1 MSSIP
6 TKQIDGDV
14 AIGRDANVG
23 GKATVR
29 GSMKVGH
36 NLTVEGWLEAK
47 NIKGPNKGLFKT
59 AQQLRE
65 AYPNPHEGWWALVT
79 VEGSASSDHLGQ
91 LYQADGGTWVA
102 QVDSSG
108 NPLLK
113 GNPTVDSTEY
123 MEAVE
128 EMTADLEAVKVDVN
142 QNKEDIKSL
151 RSTQTSHTD
160 TLNTLNSQMSA
171 AQGDITTLKKTVS
184 DNKTAATQ
192 GIAAVQKD
200 LDAFKDTKG
209 MAGGLAPLDENGQVA
224 SQYLPSYVDD
234 AVEFSRTVDSAVAQ
248 MLSSSK
254 KSTDL
259 GCSVVYDKSKGTFL
273 LYDQDGGNVMLLEG
287 KYYNNWLD
295 GDLYGEAT
303 INGRVPHS
311 GKIFM
316 ETSTNKTYRWS
327 GTTLAVIGSD
337 LALGHTSGTA
347 FPGDEGAEL
356 QERMTEVESTANV
369 NRQLIEDN
377 ANEVLCRNVVDANR
391 LLSRGSSALTFSVVL
406 EKMSEL
412 EYFVRYKKP
421 GIVVTF
427 LSEQGVQNKQWTNYG
442 KQTDEEWK
450 TEANWT
456 DFGSNGSAIGNTVN
470 VNDICDDTE
479 YTLSTAIKAVLDKE
493 KESGLSYMKAG
504 VVLTYKTADVT
515 SNGSPKWEA
524 YQFTR
529 NVEDINPA
537 DLKPWVEFGGG
548 GNNAVPTSDT
558 PEKDG
563 KEAFST
569 GGAYANIPN
578 NLRIDTETQG
588 VVKLQ
593 LENAEHEAV
602 GDEVQFAVGGGGGES
617 TGTIVSI
624 QFEQSPLYAKAGGSV
639 VMKAAVRSITTQ
651 GNNELSN
658 MIEKVVLKDRDTG
671 QTLETFM
678 FNRASS
684 ASGDTYDF
692 EMDVSSYFVTA
703 TTKRFQLIAYDDA
716 GNTGSRN
723 INVSGVD
730 VTISS
735 VQTLN
740 YTSSTSLAVG
750 GAAKSIPMYKFA
762 NNASDKGIK
771 VITEIYISGEWKTLG
786 EQTILDTY
794 SHSITVDPKNCLTE
808 ALTHGAYPLRIHGED
823 VGSGVRGNY
832 LHTAIMVVE
841 AGNNTPIIAMRWYT
855 DQLQGKRKLYENIEI
870 DYAVYVGDNDEPQ
883 ATILYD
889 GAKETTA
896 IAYRQQTNTYTKQVL
911 ESVHDGT
918 KSVSVQVMCGD
929 SRGETAKF
937 VVDGSLVDVEE
948 VTTLREFNITMD
960 SRSNGETDKSIKDGS
975 VEVNV
980 ENCNWSSNGFV
991 KDTYG
996 TPTYGT
1002 ENDKGR
1008 MALRIAEDMKARCTY
1023 KPFSGT
1029 NIEQNGLALSFTIKV
1044 KNVEDRTA
1052 RLIDCLGDNSLGFY
1066 VTGEKLVFTCDG
1078 ATAANPDD
1086 LGAQQTAVALYA
1098 TDKETRFDIVIEPTS
1113 IAPYSGIG
1121 SIKIYVNGDEAA
1133 ATYYNA
1139 GRFAHN
1145 DMTMLFDGTKA
1156 DIYLYRLTAWATYYN
1171 YRQAFNNYLVGQ
1183 KDTTAML
1190 TEYEKNQVMASQTA
1204 EGTTKDRPTLQAC
1217 MNAGLCCVTLLK
1229 NADTPDIEQSYPGY
1243 LDKLDGDKKTKA
1255 YFDWVIRFP
1264 DRPWQDCKVY
1274 NVPTTNQGTTS
1285 SLRPIKN
1292 KKGKFK
1298 GCKIEMLHTEE
1309 DFKDNP
1315 TALAKFKT
1323 AQKMAAK
1330 SQIQVIDG
1338 GLWVK
1343 TITIKVDYSDSTGAN
1358 NGATMELF
1366 NKVQRAMG
1374 ADYMTPAQ
1382 NAYNGEGTMNTSI
1395 DSVTCALFRTDQQSV
1410 DATNETYAYF
1420 HAKAN
1425 FNVDKGNPSFF
1436 GFEKV
1441 GGYNGD
1447 CLNYGDFKELVAEKD
1462 QDINIFKV
1470 QTLAKSDE
1478 LIASNIYMLS
1488 EYCGEKH
1495 IFLENDGT
1503 GKMAECDATA
1513 DPTEVDKSLAEV
1525 IADDVK
1531 NYDWGTV
1538 YLTNDYKYVKYTGGK
1553 WKDTTGKMQYD
1564 QSVKKWTVTGRVLN
1578 PVECFEYLKYD
1589 SLCWL
1594 QGVNGIEDM
1603 MRLDPA
1609 TSKPIWL
1616 SYYESRY
1623 PDDDDLNDLYAQGK
1637 KVPYNLYKWLRW
1649 TQDCSQDRTEADG
1662 DITIHGKTVAGTKE
1676 NRLKKFC
1683 EELHE
1688 WANVKSTLSYV
1699 VGSDYVLAVDQRS
1712 KNMMITFYLDTNG
1725 LVRAYFNHWYDGDCV
1740 WLSDN
1745 DCGITVPWDLDSK
1758 ADPKH
1763 YYQGWNSVMFQQA
1776 YAGDKFWLD
1785 DKGSTTVTLHDV
1797 AQDMRTAEADG
1808 IKIFSADGCKKLWI
1822 TDRIDKWAKI
1832 TSSFDN
1838 ERKYIEN
1845 SKAGANYYYAVH
1857 GLRYEDLP
1865 VTFEKRFAYRDGFY
1879 QVGELY
1885 TNPFKMRAVGTDIS
1899 IKITAAQDA
1908 FFGLGVDRADACVDS
1923 CYLKAGESYTLKSGM
1938 TATGSGTML
1947 YVFGAKYLASLDVSG
1962 CTPKAEGWDISNCDL
1977 LQEIIIGGEDY
1988 TPEEGSGAITQLNM
2002 GNKSF
2007 LKRIDVRNTKIT
2019 SIIAS
2024 YCPRLTEVLAGGSQL
2039 ASIDLAETAPIET
2052 LQLPSTMTTL
2062 YFKNLPRLTY
2072 PGGLTIEGGMSKVT
2086 KMFLDECPKIDTM
2099 TLLRQITTAGA
2110 LKSVRIP
2117 GINATASVEMLRA
2130 IKNSGA
2136 VGIDANGATYDESGQ
2151 CSGLLGRWILTELVE
2166 DEEVEALQR
2175 YFPKLTVINSQYS
2188 YVTFDDTENDT
2199 QNITNPENGSKGD
2212 DYEASGHF
2220 KRIEEM
2226 CHVYKCTYDTSTP
2239 DDPKM
2244 LCEQVSDKDYT
2255 LMADGT
2261 EYDPSDNAGVGYD
2274 IMKRLIPYWYKGVND
2289 FKNQK
2294 KHLFAS
2300 SLTKEPFSTATK
2312 CQRVKLSDCLRQSL
2326 ACVYSG
2332 NLKKGDTYTVTENAN
2347 HNCYEV
2353 DVEGMKQ
2360 VRWPGVNSA
2369 LVGAVFADE
2378 NDKVVGTFNMSVGHA
2393 LFDFVLGD
2401 YVFCDVPSGAKKFV
2415 FSSPTGFDELECI
2428 AVDSEALEAIEPDW
2442 VHTDERLIGVYGL
2455 TMDALMRPRSISGQR
2470 TQRGDGTSSTNGD
2483 WKYDATGRVSN
2494 STVPTSAM
2502 HYTCKDFMNLC
2513 EMRGRGFQAIDY
2525 EMSKDVANLV
2535 MALVGDRDI
2544 QAQCGYGCGS
2554 DYTTGGS
2561 NANSY
2566 GNVTRKGTSTGNL
2579 GNIIFGLQN
2588 FVACCYEWMDNVA
2601 INVQS
2606 FAAFK
2611 KNKCVDS
2618 ANDPIDAKWH
2628 IYNPRTGEERVVQG
2642 LNTSGYCIGRV
2653 KFGRF
2658 ADVIASRVTTDNS
2671 KWNENYSD
2679 VQWYTHSRGRVVG
2692 RAFLNAVAYGG
2703 LVCADASY
2711 ASSGSST
2718 FCGSRLAFNG
2728 KIVIVESSDRATA
2741 A

>member
-1 MSSIP
+1 MSSSIP

-91 LYQADGGTWVA
+91 LYVADGGTWVA

-151 RSTQTSHTD
+151 RSTQTSHAN
-160 TLNTLNSQMSA
+160 TLNTLSSQMST
-171 AQGDITTLKKTVS
+171 AQTDITTLKKTVS
-184 DNKTAATQ
+184 DNKTELAK
-192 GIAAVQKD
+192 GVAAVQSD
-200 LDAFKDTKG
+200 LDTFKDTKG
-209 MAGGLAPLDENGQVA
+209 EAGGLAPLDKNGQLS

-234 AVEFSRTVDSAVAQ
+234 ALEFGGIVSDVTAQ
-248 MLSSSK
+248 MSSVSK
-254 KSTDL
+254 NSDDEN
-259 GCSVVYDKSKGTFL
+259 CSVVYNKTTDTFL
-273 LYDQDGGNVMLLEG
+273 LKYSKPSESEFDLRPTIT
-287 KYYNNWLD
+287 YYNNWLD
-295 GDLYGEAT
+295 GDLFGEAT
-303 INGRVPHS
+303 LKGRVPHS

-316 ETSTNKTYRWS
+316 DVSTNKTYRWA
-327 GTTLAVIGSD
+327 GTKLAVIGSD

-356 QERMTEVESTANV
+356 QERTNEVKSTANV

-377 ANEVLCRNVVDANR
+377 ANEVLCRNVIDANR

-412 EYFVRYKKP
+412 EYFSRYKRP

-504 VVLTYKTADVT
+504 VVLTYKTADGT

-771 VITEIYISGEWKTLG
+771 VITEIYMNGEWKTLG

-794 SHSITVDPKNCLTE
+794 SHSITVDPKSCLTE

-918 KSVSVQVMCGD
+918 KSVSVQVTCGD
-929 SRGETAKF
+929 SQGETATF

-1029 NIEQNGLALSFTIKV
+1029 SIEQNGLALSFTIKV

-1274 NVPTTNQGTTS
+1274 KVPTTNQGTTS

-1441 GGYNGD
+1441 SGYNGD

-1745 DCGITVPWDLDSK
+1745 DCGVTIPWDLDSK

-1785 DKGSTTVTLHDV
+1785 DKGSTTATLHDV

-1808 IKIFSADGCKKLWI
+1808 IKIFSPDGCKKLWI

-2024 YCPRLTEVLAGGSQL
+2024 YCPRLTEVLASGSQL

-2052 LQLPSTMTTL
+2052 LQLPGTMTTL

-2166 DEEVEALQR
+2166 DEEVKALQT
-2175 YFPKLTVINSQYS
+2175 YFPRLTVINSQFSMVKIDDVVSGDFCEKYS
-2188 YVTFDDTENDT
+2188 
-2199 QNITNPENGSKGD
+2199 NPENETGA
-2212 DYEASGHF
+2212 DYDKTFVASGHTQ
-2220 KRIEEM
+2220 KIVQNT
-2226 CHVYKCTYDTSTP
+2226 HAYKCTYNSKLKQMEGRQLSDT
-2239 DDPKM
+2239 DF
-2244 LCEQVSDKDYT
+2244 
-2255 LMADGT
+2255 
-2261 EYDPSDNAGVGYD
+2261 N
-2274 IMKRLIPYWYKGVND
+2274 RLINGETFDVGDSAGEGFDIFHHLPHFWYKGVND
-2289 FKNQK
+2289 YKNQVKYIFHSMTDNEPLTTVGK
-2294 KHLFAS
+2294 K
-2300 SLTKEPFSTATK
+2300 KEAMLSELLYAENTGIYADEAQEGETIGDNIITTAAN
-2312 CQRVKLSDCLRQSL
+2312 V
-2326 ACVYSG
+2326 
-2332 NLKKGDTYTVTENAN
+2332 NA
-2347 HNCYEV
+2347 YRM

-2360 VRWPGVNSA
+2360 VRWPGLNHA
-2369 LVGAVFADE
+2369 RLGAVFTDASG
-2378 NDKVVGTFNMSVGHA
+2378 KIVGKFIMMVSHTY
-2393 LFDFVLGD
+2393 FDFTIGK
-2401 YVFCDVPSGAKKFV
+2401 YVFCDVPNGAKWMYFT
-2415 FSSPTGFDELECI
+2415 SYRDIEDTMCL
-2428 AVDSEALEAIEPDW
+2428 AVDSESLEAIEPEW
-2442 VHTDERLIGVYGL
+2442 TEHTVGDVDSLVGTYPITIDGL
-2455 TMDALMRPRSISGQR
+2455 KRPRSISGAVR
-2470 TQRGDGTSSTNGD
+2470 SKKGDGTSQTSNEWAYDSEGNPTEMPNGTLHFTD
-2483 WKYDATGRVSN
+2483 
-2494 STVPTSAM
+2494 
-2502 HYTCKDFMNLC
+2502 KDFQNC
-2513 EMRGRGFQAIDY
+2513 CRMRGEGYQLQDY
-2525 EMSKDVANLV
+2525 EMHKEISNLWWATHGTTNEQAIVGNGAHDAILNSRDDIGMADTAYVGNAMNSIMGLKHYVGCDSEWMDYIAGNVKSYTEFYKNRCVETSDDPVDYVFHIYDPIKKTERMVQSVTSGGNCVVRVVHGAKCDILPSKVHQTDT
-2535 MALVGDRDI
+2535 
-2544 QAQCGYGCGS
+2544 S
-2554 DYTTGGS
+2554 KYTTHYAAGLWFPGSRGRCVLRSGNYS
-2561 NANSY
+2561 NANS
-2566 GNVTRKGTSTGNL
+2566 
-2579 GNIIFGLQN
+2579 GL
-2588 FVACCYEWMDNVA
+2588 AY
-2601 INVQS
+2601 
-2606 FAAFK
+2606 
-2611 KNKCVDS
+2611 
-2618 ANDPIDAKWH
+2618 ANAH
-2628 IYNPRTGEERVVQG
+2628 
-2642 LNTSGYCIGRV
+2642 
-2653 KFGRF
+2653 
-2658 ADVIASRVTTDNS
+2658 
-2671 KWNENYSD
+2671 
-2679 VQWYTHSRGRVVG
+2679 
-2692 RAFLNAVAYGG
+2692 
-2703 LVCADASY
+2703 Y
-2711 ASSGSST
+2711 ASSLSYTYYG
-2718 FCGSRLAFNG
+2718 GRLAFRG
-2728 KIVIVESSDRATA
+2728 KFVIVD
-2741 A
+2741 

>member
-14 AIGRDANVG
+14 AVGRNVSMG
-23 GKATVR
+23 GSGTVR
-29 GSMKVGH
+29 GSMTVGH

-59 AQQLRE
+59 AAQLRE

-91 LYQADGGTWVA
+91 LYVADGGTWVA

-160 TLNTLNSQMSA
+160 SLNTLNSQMGT
-171 AQGDITTLKKTVS
+171 AQTDIANLKKTVS
-184 DNKTAATQ
+184 DNKSELANSIS
-192 GIAAVQKD
+192 GVQKD
-200 LDAFKDTKG
+200 LTAFKNTKG
-209 MAGGLAPLDENGQVA
+209 TADGLAPLDEKGQVP
-224 SQYLPSYVDD
+224 SQYLPGYVDD
-234 AVEFSRTVDSAVAQ
+234 VLEFGGIVSGITAQ
-248 MLSSSK
+248 FLSVSK
-254 KSTDL
+254 SSTDEN
-259 GCSVVYDKSKGTFL
+259 CAVVYNKTTETFVL
-273 LYDQDGGNVMLLEG
+273 RYTQPSESEFDLRPTIT
-287 KYYNNWLD
+287 YYNNWLD
-295 GDLYGEAT
+295 GDLFGDGT
-303 INGRVPHS
+303 VLGRKPHS

-316 ETSTNKTYRWS
+316 DVSTNKTYRWS

-337 LALGHTSGTA
+337 LALGHSSGTA
-347 FPGDEGAEL
+347 FPGDEGADL
-356 QERMTEVESTANV
+356 QERMSEAESTATIS
-369 NRQLIEDN
+369 RQLIDENIAELLNRNTIN
-377 ANEVLCRNVVDANR
+377 ANV
-391 LLSRGSSALTFSVVL
+391 LLSLGDREVSFSVVL
-406 EKMSEL
+406 EKIFDL
-412 EYFVRYKKP
+412 KNKARYMKP
-421 GIVVTF
+421 GIVLSF
-427 LSEQGVQNKQWTNYG
+427 LSETGIQNKQWTNYG
-442 KQTDEEWK
+442 KETETDWK
-450 TEANWT
+450 NEANWT

-470 VNDICDDTE
+470 VNDICEDTE
-479 YTLSTAIKAVLDKE
+479 YTLSTAIKAVQDKE
-493 KESGLSYMKAG
+493 KESGLSYMKSG

-529 NVEDINPA
+529 TVDDINPA

-569 GGAYANIPN
+569 GGAYANIPTT
-578 NLRIDTETQG
+578 LHIDTETQG

-593 LENAEHEAV
+593 LQNAGQEAV
-602 GDEVQFAVGGGGGES
+602 GDEVQFAVGGGGGEN

-639 VMKAAVRSITTQ
+639 VMKAAVRSVTTQ
-651 GNNELSN
+651 GSQELSN
-658 MIEKVVLKDRDTG
+658 MIEKVLLKDRDTG

-740 YTSSTSLAVG
+740 YTASTALAAG

-771 VITEIYISGEWKTLG
+771 VVTEIYINGEWQTLG
-786 EQTILDTY
+786 TSVVLDTY
-794 SHSITVDPKNCLTE
+794 SHSITIDPKSCLGET
-808 ALTHGAYPLRIHGED
+808 LTHGAYPLRIHGED
-823 VGSGVRGNY
+823 VGSGVVGNY
-832 LHTAIMVVE
+832 LHTAVMVVE
-841 AGNNTPIIAMRWYT
+841 SGNNTPIVGMRWYT
-855 DQLQGKRKLYENIEI
+855 EQLQGKRKLYENIEV
-870 DYAVYVGDNDEPQ
+870 DYAVYAADTDEPQ
-883 ATILYD
+883 AVVWYD
-889 GAKETTA
+889 GAQETTTV
-896 IAYRQQTNTYTKQVL
+896 AYRGQTNTFTKQVQ

-918 KSVSVQVMCGD
+918 KSVSVKVTCGD
-929 SRGETAKF
+929 SASETATF
-937 VVDGSLVDVEE
+937 IVDGSLVDVEE
-948 VTTLREFNITMD
+948 VTTMREFNITMD
-960 SRSNGETDKSIKDGS
+960 SRSNGETDKTIKDGG
-975 VEVNV
+975 VEITV

-1008 MALRIAEDMKARCTY
+1008 MALRIAEDMKAVCSF
-1023 KPFSGT
+1023 KPFANTS
-1029 NIEQNGLALSFTIKV
+1029 IEQNGMALSFTVKV

-1052 RLIDCLGDNSLGFY
+1052 RIIDCLGDNQLGFY
-1066 VTGEKLVFTCDG
+1066 LTGEKLVFTCDG

-1139 GRFAHN
+1139 GKFAHN
-1145 DMTMLFDGTKA
+1145 DMQIKFDGTKA
-1156 DIYLYRLTAWATYYN
+1156 DIYLYRAIGWATYYN

-1183 KDTTAML
+1183 KDTAAML

-1204 EGTTKDRPTLQAC
+1204 EGTTKDRPTMQAC

-1285 SLRPIKN
+1285 SLRPVKN

-1309 DFKDNP
+1309 DFKNDP
-1315 TALAKFKT
+1315 VALAKFQK
-1323 AQKMAAK
+1323 AKKMAAK
-1330 SQIQVIDG
+1330 SQVQVIDG

-1358 NGATMELF
+1358 NGATMELM
-1366 NKVQRAMG
+1366 NKTQRAMG

-1382 NAYNGEGTMNTSI
+1382 NAYNGGDTMNTSI

-1441 GGYNGD
+1441 SGYNSD
-1447 CLNYGDFKELVAEKD
+1447 CLNYGDFVELVAEKN
-1462 QDINIFKV
+1462 QDLNIFKV
-1470 QTLAKSDE
+1470 QTLAKSEE

-1503 GKMAECDATA
+1503 GTMQETTATA

-1525 IADDVK
+1525 LADDVN

-1538 YLTNDYKYVKYTGGK
+1538 YLTNDYKYVKYSGGK

-1564 QSVKKWTVTGRVLN
+1564 TSTKKWGVTGRVLN

-1589 SLCWL
+1589 SFCWL
-1594 QGVNGIEDM
+1594 QGVNSVDDL
-1603 MRLDPA
+1603 MRIDQSTGEPV
-1609 TSKPIWL
+1609 WL
-1616 SYYESRY
+1616 GYYESRY
-1623 PDDDDLNDLYAQGK
+1623 PDDDDLNDLYAKGK
-1637 KVPYNLYKWLRW
+1637 KVPYNLYKWLLW
-1649 TQDCSQDRTEADG
+1649 TQQCSQDRTEADG
-1662 DITIHGKTVAGTKE
+1662 NITLHGKSVAGTKE

-1683 EELHE
+1683 EELYLY
-1688 WANVKSTLSYV
+1688 ANVRSTGCYII
-1699 VGSDYVLAVDQRS
+1699 GTDYVLAVDQRS
-1712 KNMMITFYLDTNG
+1712 KNMMISFYLDING
-1725 LVRAYFNHWYDGDCV
+1725 SIRAYFNHWYDGDCC
-1740 WLSDN
+1740 WLGDN
-1745 DCGITVPWDLDSK
+1745 DCGITVPWDLDSVT
-1758 ADPKH
+1758 DTKH
-1763 YYQGWNSVMFQQA
+1763 YYQGWNSVMFKQG
-1776 YAGDKFWLD
+1776 YAADKFWLED
-1785 DKGSTTVTLHDV
+1785 EGKTTITLHDI
-1797 AQDMRTAEADG
+1797 AGDMRSAEADG

-1822 TDRIDKWAKI
+1822 TDRIAKWAKI
-1832 TSSFDN
+1832 TSSFDG

-1865 VTFEKRFAYRDGFY
+1865 VTFEKRFAYRDGYY

-1899 IKITAAQDA
+1899 IKITAVQDG

-1938 TATGSGTML
+1938 TATGAGTML
-1947 YVFGAKYLASLDVSG
+1947 YVFGATRLASLDISG
-1962 CTPKAEGWDISNCDL
+1962 CTPKAEGWDISNCTM
-1977 LQEIIIGGEDY
+1977 LQELILGGADY
-1988 TPEEGSGAITQLNM
+1988 TPAEESGAITQLNM

-2007 LKRIDVRNTKIT
+2007 LRRIDARNTKVT

-2024 YCPRLTEVLAGGSQL
+2024 YCPRLKEVLASGSQL
-2039 ASIDLAETAPIET
+2039 SSIDLAETAPIET
-2052 LQLPSTMTTL
+2052 LELPATMTTL
-2062 YFKNLPRLTY
+2062 YFKNLPKLTY
-2072 PGGLTIEGGMSKVT
+2072 PGGLTIAGMTNVK
-2086 KMFLDECPKIDTM
+2086 KMFLDECPHIDTM
-2099 TLLRQITTAGA
+2099 TLLLQITTAGQ

-2117 GINATASVEMLRA
+2117 GVNATASVEMLRG
-2130 IKNSGA
+2130 IMQSGA
-2136 VGIDANGATYDESGQ
+2136 VGIDANGSTYDETGQ
-2151 CSGLLGRWILTELVE
+2151 CSGIIGRWILTELVE
-2166 DEEVEALQR
+2166 DSEVEALQK
-2175 YFPKLTVINSQYS
+2175 YFPKLTVINSQFSVVKIDDIVSGDFCERYS
-2188 YVTFDDTENDT
+2188 
-2199 QNITNPENGSKGD
+2199 NPENKTGS
-2212 DYEASGHF
+2212 DYDKTFVASGHTL
-2220 KRIEEM
+2220 KILQET
-2226 CHVYKCTYDTSTP
+2226 HAYKCTYNS
-2239 DDPKM
+2239 KLKQM
-2244 LCEQVSDKDYT
+2244 EGVQLSD
-2255 LMADGT
+2255 
-2261 EYDPSDNAGVGYD
+2261 SDFNYLATGESFDVGDSAGEGFD
-2274 IMKRLIPYWYKGVND
+2274 IFHHLPHHWYKGVND
-2289 FKNQK
+2289 YKNQQK
-2294 KHLFAS
+2294 YI
-2300 SLTKEPFSTATK
+2300 
-2312 CQRVKLSDCLRQSL
+2312 
-2326 ACVYSG
+2326 VYS
-2332 NLKKGDTYTVTENAN
+2332 TTENEPLSTVNNKREAMLSALLYAENTGVYADEAEVGTVIDENIITTAAN
-2347 HNCYEV
+2347 VNAYRM

-2360 VRWPGVNSA
+2360 VRWPGLNHA
-2369 LVGAVFADE
+2369 RLGAVFTDE
-2378 NDKVVGTFNMSVGHA
+2378 NGQIVGKFNMMVSHTY
-2393 LFDFVLGD
+2393 FDFSIGN
-2401 YVFCDVPSGAKKFV
+2401 YVFCDVPGGAKWMYFT
-2415 FSSPTGFDELECI
+2415 SYRDIEDSLCL
-2428 AVDSEALEAIEPDW
+2428 AVDSEHIEAIEPEW
-2442 VHTDERLIGVYGL
+2442 TEHTVGENDSLLGTYPITIDGL
-2455 TMDALMRPRSISGQR
+2455 KRPRSISGAVR
-2470 TQRGDGTSSTNGD
+2470 SRKGDGTSQTSAEWAYDTDGNPTETPTGTIHYTAKDFQNSAHMRGEGYQLQDYEQHKEISNLWWATHGTTNEQSVVGNGAH
-2483 WKYDATGRVSN
+2483 DATLN
-2494 STVPTSAM
+2494 SLDNIGMADTSYVGNAM
-2502 HYTCKDFMNLC
+2502 NSIMGLKHY
-2513 EMRGRGFQAIDY
+2513 
-2525 EMSKDVANLV
+2525 
-2535 MALVGDRDI
+2535 VGCD
-2544 QAQCGYGCGS
+2544 S
-2554 DYTTGGS
+2554 
-2561 NANSY
+2561 
-2566 GNVTRKGTSTGNL
+2566 
-2579 GNIIFGLQN
+2579 
-2588 FVACCYEWMDNVA
+2588 EWMDYIA
-2601 INVQS
+2601 GNVQS
-2606 FAAFK
+2606 YETFY
-2611 KNKCVDS
+2611 KNRCVETND
-2618 ANDPIDAKWH
+2618 DPIDYKFH
-2628 IYNPRTGEERVVQG
+2628 IYDPVKKTERVVQSVNSNGNCVVRVVHGAKCDILPSKVHQTDTSKYTTHYAAG
-2642 LNTSGYCIGRV
+2642 LWFPG
-2653 KFGRF
+2653 
-2658 ADVIASRVTTDNS
+2658 
-2671 KWNENYSD
+2671 
-2679 VQWYTHSRGRVVG
+2679 SRGRCVLRSGYSSVANSG
-2692 RAFLNAVAYGG
+2692 LAYANAN
-2703 LVCADASY
+2703 Y
-2711 ASSGSST
+2711 ASSYSYT
-2718 FCGSRLAFNG
+2718 FYGGRLAFRG
-2728 KIVIVESSDRATA
+2728 KFVIVG
-2741 A
+2741 